1 MPLAPLLFTLTIGAL
16 ATCTLQVCSQGLLK
30 GYQMLSYP
38 EGIVMQQYRN
48 DTTFFIEELVEEARN
63 LSTQLDLFTDFSGPQ
78 INHAKSAFLSFG

>member
-1 MPLAPLLFTLTIGAL
+1 M
-16 ATCTLQVCSQGLLK
+16 

-38 EGIVMQQYRN
+38 EGIVMQLYGD

-78 INHAKSAFLSFG
+78 INRAKSVFLGFG